1 MKIFLIILLS
11 ITTLYSISQEKIDF
25 HPDNLKQLTLAKF
38 KSNSITDN
46 LIMISDFNKEGL
58 FSLDPTDTTS
68 VNDDIMILV
77 TSNHRRYKRIV
88 QEIIN
93 VKWFGAL
100 GDGIHDD
107 WHAIQFAVDYVI
119 SHRHLPRTLYFPE
132 GTYPISQ
139 PLILS
144 SYLKDNY
151 QFFCINLKGATPA
164 KATSSYYSSKIV
176 ARFNDKFA
184 IGLQRA
190 RTCIIENL
198 AIMGQFSFP
207 NKLTALQICTLKF
220 DEWQDGKSRDNK
232 NSPYAGIVIDPFCES
247 ELLDPKN
254 QYPGMNSF
262 YKGTGQGGTSGIQIK
277 ECSVKNFI
285 VGIMVTPNPHTANA
299 EISDII
305 DCNIDYNK
313 VGIAFGQDQT
323 KENHIIRLKCWG
335 GTHTIYDGVHYGKG
349 YSSSPYI
356 DGMNIA
362 GAVNQLIQADIS
374 RFPTYIMN
382 VFAEAL
388 FRIGSITGNA
398 SAHIINCQFNFISI
412 VKGFPTP
419 DYYIYGGNISF
430 EGTMLR
436 LYTENNNFRLKLS
449 NCNSTF
455 VNGVT
460 NCPPLITNI
469 ANYGIGYQTPSF
481 ENVTTYTSPTSVINP
496 QNKITNTNKLVYNKE
511 VIYPG
516 TTYEWHSAPY
526 FPKYKIT
533 YSDNYERLV
542 DLGKST
548 VHLDKTTWTAYF
560 VLNHQFINRIKI
572 NDYIVSNG
580 CWPTQHY
587 YDKSLNDSPDP
598 TIVFGKVTD
607 IINDTIKLD
616 QVSIDALDTNISL
629 NLYADYFVINKGI
642 LTGDITKGSN
652 LITNAELQQSNLNVG
667 DRLDIPAFPN
677 GTYVSAIKND
687 TIVMSDIAN
696 VNQPNATIIN
706 GNPTIQI
713 YSKDPPDITF
723 QNNNDLYGG
732 ADYYVVKDN
741 ITLDHYKIINTNIG
755 GKKSLRPLKY
765 YAITSKEGSTD
776 LAVGSS
782 KQRSNYS
789 NTGSIRFNTDKDN
802 FEGFEGKNWKDI
814 SWKGEENITIASTV
828 KYIALPEDINIV
840 YTYNGMNGSII
851 LPAASSSDKKVFYIN
866 NSSSK
871 ELSLICEEKA
881 FHKLAAGKNIKIVAN
896 AATNQWYIV
905 SGNE

>member
-1 MKIFLIILLS
+1 MIPKVLQGLSLPIIAAPMFTVS
-11 ITTLYSISQEKIDF
+11 YPE
-25 HPDNLKQLTLAKF
+25 
-38 KSNSITDN
+38 
-46 LIMISDFNKEGL
+46 
-58 FSLDPTDTTS
+58 
-68 VNDDIMILV
+68 LV
-77 TSNHRRYKRIV
+77 IAQCCSGIV
-88 QEIIN
+88 
-93 VKWFGAL
+93 G
-100 GDGIHDD
+100 
-107 WHAIQFAVDYVI
+107 
-119 SHRHLPRTLYFPE
+119 
-132 GTYPISQ
+132 
-139 PLILS
+139 
-144 SYLKDNY
+144 
-151 QFFCINLKGATPA
+151 
-164 KATSSYYSSKIV
+164 
-176 ARFNDKFA
+176 
-184 IGLQRA
+184 
-190 RTCIIENL
+190 
-198 AIMGQFSFP
+198 SFP
-207 NKLTALQICTLKF
+207 ALNA
-220 DEWQDGKSRDNK
+220 R
-232 NSPYAGIVIDPFCES
+232 PP
-247 ELLDPKN
+247 ELLDEWLSEIQSSIKSFQKN
-254 QYPGMNSF
+254 
-262 YKGTGQGGTSGIQIK
+262 
-277 ECSVKNFI
+277 
-285 VGIMVTPNPHTANA
+285 NP
-299 EISDII
+299 EK
-305 DCNIDYNK
+305 K
-313 VGIAFGQDQT
+313 VGPI
-323 KENHIIRLKCWG
+323 
-335 GTHTIYDGVHYGKG
+335 
-349 YSSSPYI
+349 
-356 DGMNIA
+356 
-362 GAVNQLIQADIS
+362 AVNQIIQADIS

-382 VFAEAL
+382 VFAESL

-436 LYTENNNFRLKLS
+436 LYTENSHFRLKLS
-449 NCNSTF
+449 NCSSTF

-460 NCPPLITNI
+460 NCPPIL
-469 ANYGIGYQTPSF
+469 ANLANHGYGYQTPSF
-481 ENVTTYTSPTSVINP
+481 ENVATYNAPTSVIN
-496 QNKITNTNKLVYNKE
+496 QRKIITNTNRIVNNRD

-516 TTYEWHSAPY
+516 TNNEWQSAPY
-526 FPKYKIT
+526 LPKYKIT
-533 YSDNYERLV
+533 YTDNYERLAE
-542 DLGKST
+542 LGKAT
-548 VHLDKTTWTAYF
+548 VHIDKTTWTAYF
-560 VLNHQFINRIKI
+560 VLNHQYINRIKI
-572 NDYIVSNG
+572 NDYIVSQG

-629 NLYADYFVINKGI
+629 NLYADYFVLNKGI

-652 LITNAELQQSNLNVG
+652 LITKTELQQCNLNAG
-667 DRLDIPAFPN
+667 DRLDIPAFPA
-677 GTYVSAIKND
+677 GTFITAIKND
-687 TIVMSDIAN
+687 TVVMSEVAN
-696 VNQPNATIIN
+696 INQLNATIIN

-814 SWKGEENITIASTV
+814 SWKGEENVRIVNTV
-828 KYIALPEDINIV
+828 KYIALPEDINVV
-840 YTYNGMNGSII
+840 YTYNGINGSII
-851 LPAASSSDKKVFYIN
+851 LPAASASDKKVYYIN
-866 NSSSK
+866 NTSSN

-881 FHKLAAGKNIKIVAN
+881 FHKLAVGKNIKIVAS